1 MQKNE
6 KVINLQSLFL
16 QGNNLCATDSCT
28 CSPYSSDDDMFR
40 VTQRILRYYHRD
52 KLMLKLDTIELL
64 HSLYG

>member
-16 QGNNLCATDSCT
+16 KGNNLCVTDSCT

-40 VTQRILRYYHRD
+40 VTQRIQRYYHR
-52 KLMLKLDTIELL
+52 
-64 HSLYG
+64 G